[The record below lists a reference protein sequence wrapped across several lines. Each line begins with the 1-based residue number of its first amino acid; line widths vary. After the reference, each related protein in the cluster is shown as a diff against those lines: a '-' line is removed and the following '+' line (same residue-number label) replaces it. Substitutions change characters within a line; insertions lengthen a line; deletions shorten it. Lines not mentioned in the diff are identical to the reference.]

1 MRSAIHGELFPCPL
15 KFQTELLLKFSSL
28 NSFCIQKSTLS
39 KTNTVRRCTK
49 DVYQEAKGYT
59 PSKGQYRIVNF
70 WIQKGIEGATKKGT
84 AKTEKVSNTMVEIIK
99 NISYSMIILNENR
112 EETKYLSKFV
122 I

>member
-1 MRSAIHGELFPCPL
+1 MSI
-15 KFQTELLLKFSSL
+15 
-28 NSFCIQKSTLS
+28 
-39 KTNTVRRCTK
+39 
-49 DVYQEAKGYT
+49 YQEAKGYT
-59 PSKGQYRIVNF
+59 PNKGQYRIVNF